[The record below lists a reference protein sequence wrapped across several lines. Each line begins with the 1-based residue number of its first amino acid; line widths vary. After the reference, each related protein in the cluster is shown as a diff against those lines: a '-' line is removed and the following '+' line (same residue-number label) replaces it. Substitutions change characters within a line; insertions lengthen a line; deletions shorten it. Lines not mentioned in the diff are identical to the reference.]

1 MKVTQ
6 ASLRRYRE
14 QVDEQAERARRYFS
28 NALDAYMREN
38 PGASVAEVR
47 GFTLDLF
54 GSALPNFTDLTE
66 TLACDLFDEIAE
78 ECGFEGERA
87 RLYDTTDYQVVES
100 KVHYFAGLL
109 AEDDTDRFKREVA
122 DVTRYFC
129 KRAAFDNMVENCRA
143 QKVKWARMPT
153 GFETCPFCFMLSS
166 RGFVYANEKT
176 ASEGHHGYHDNCDC
190 VPVPGFQD
198 AKGNP
203 RVKIDGY
210 DPETMYRNW
219 SACEKSIG
227 GREQA
232 RAEWLA
238 LREDERNS
246 YIKRHGNASKAFARF
261 EQNRI
266 QNEVATRD
274 WHWLYTGKGPK
285 YKADDAAD
293 PDQWEQMAGE
303 ILRLQC
309 GLNVV
314 FKTRSLKDRR
324 ADTLIGGVKYEFK
337 NPKGSMPLTIHN
349 QVKKNLYGSRKKK
362 VLNPQSDRLVI
373 SNVRSNLQFDEMV
386 RQAEEVMTGITGFN
400 DEELSRI
407 SEIVILDKTGK
418 MRRLKR

>member
-1 MKVTQ
+1 M
-6 ASLRRYRE
+6 
-14 QVDEQAERARRYFS
+14 DEQAEKARKYFS
-28 NALDAYMREN
+28 GALDAYMREN
-38 PGASVAEVR
+38 PAASVAEVR
-47 GFTLDLF
+47 EFTLDLF

-87 RLYDTTDYQVVES
+87 RLYDTTDYQVVED
-100 KVHYFAGLL
+100 KVRYFAGLL
-109 AEDDTDRFKREVA
+109 ADDDAEQFKREVA

-143 QKVKWARMPT
+143 QKIKWARMPT

-166 RGFVYANEKT
+166 RGFVYASEKT

-210 DPETMYRNW
+210 DPETMFRNW
-219 SACEKSIG
+219 SMCEKFIG

-238 LREDERNS
+238 LPEDVRS
-246 YIKRHGNASKAFARF
+246 GYIERHGNASKAFACF

-274 WHWLYTGKGPK
+274 WHWLYTGEAPLRVQRYTANEVLPDMKGQFGKKVKRHAADWELDPK
-285 YKADDAAD
+285 SEHDRQRLFEIARNIIENATEVFPRDEWRGQPDKVVFYLLGNDVVMTKPNGEYITIMKDAA
-293 PDQWEQMAGE
+293 
-303 ILRLQC
+303 
-309 GLNVV
+309 
-314 FKTRSLKDRR
+314 
-324 ADTLIGGVKYEFK
+324 VK
-337 NPKGSMPLTIHN
+337 N
-349 QVKKNLYGSRKKK
+349 KK
-362 VLNPQSDRLVI
+362 VIYARNQ
-373 SNVRSNLQFDEMV
+373 NTK
-386 RQAEEVMTGITGFN
+386 RQQ
-400 DEELSRI
+400 
-407 SEIVILDKTGK
+407 
-418 MRRLKR
+418 